1 MKLTL
6 AVSLV
11 ASSLF
16 LVAPVNAQG
25 TTNTPGMVPGAAA
38 SAPAMK
44 SDAPKADRTAK
55 SKECSAE
62 ADKQGLHGK
71 ARKAFRNK
79 CKHGQT

>member
-16 LVAPVNAQG
+16 LVAPANAQG
-25 TTNTPGMVPGAAA
+25 ATNTPSMVPGAAA
-38 SAPAMK
+38 SVPAMK
-44 SDAPKADRTAK
+44 SDAPKAARTAK

-71 ARKAFRNK
+71 TRKA
-79 CKHGQT
+79 